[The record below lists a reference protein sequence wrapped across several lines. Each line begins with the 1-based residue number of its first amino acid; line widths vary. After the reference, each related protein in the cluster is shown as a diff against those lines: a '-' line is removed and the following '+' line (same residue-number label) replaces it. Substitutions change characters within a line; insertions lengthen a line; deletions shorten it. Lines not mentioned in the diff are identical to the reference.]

1 MLCFLTSFRYVTQES
16 FIEDLEQIF
25 ENCRTFNED
34 ESPIGQSGVTLHK
47 FYLKRWKQLRYN
59 YSKRLK
65 RLKNPRLAHSVTLL
79 SSSSLTTQQQ
89 E

>member
-1 MLCFLTSFRYVTQES
+1 MTQES

-34 ESPIGQSGVTLHK
+34 ESSIGQSGLTLHK
-47 FYLKRWKQLRYN
+47 FYVKRWKQLRYN

-65 RLKNPRLAHSVTLL
+65 RLKNPRLVHSATLL
-79 SSSSLTTQQQ
+79 PSSSPATHQQ